1 MLRPPGVP
9 LATGFPLPPLPTGR
23 KGLAENRGRCELRR
37 IMVRARP
44 DSPLLFEIVERPDFS
59 FETAAKADGLWPV
72 AGMDEAG
79 RGPLAGP
86 VVAAAVVLDPD
97 NIPDGLDDS
106 KRLTQAQREAL
117 FETVLKAARAVAVA
131 SVCAESIDASDIRK
145 ASLEAMRRAACGLSV
160 QPKLALAD
168 GRDVPPGLPCLGRAL
183 VKGDQRSQSIAAAS
197 IVAKVM
203 RDRMMT
209 DCGRRH
215 AHYGFE
221 LHMGYATV
229 RHRTAIGVHGPV
241 KRLHRISF
249 APFRTA
255 DSEA

>member
-1 MLRPPGVP
+1 
-9 LATGFPLPPLPTGR
+9 
-23 KGLAENRGRCELRR
+23 
-37 IMVRARP
+37 MVRARP

-59 FETAAKADGLWPV
+59 FETSAKAEGLWPV

-86 VVAAAVVLDPD
+86 VVAAAVVLDPT

-106 KRLTQAQREAL
+106 KRLSYAQREPIFEAILNSAL
-117 FETVLKAARAVAVA
+117 GVAMA
-131 SVCAESIDASDIRK
+131 SVCAEGIDASDIRK
-145 ASLEAMRRAACGLSV
+145 ASLEAMRRALCGLPV
-160 QPKLALAD
+160 RPRLALAD

-203 RDRMMT
+203 RDRMMS

-215 AHYGFE
+215 ALYGFE
-221 LHMGYATV
+221 IHMGYATQ
-229 RHRTAIGVHGPV
+229 RHRTAIKAHGPL
-241 KRLHRISF
+241 KRLHRVSF
-249 APFRTA
+249 APFRLEMA
-255 DSEA
+255 EVDEN